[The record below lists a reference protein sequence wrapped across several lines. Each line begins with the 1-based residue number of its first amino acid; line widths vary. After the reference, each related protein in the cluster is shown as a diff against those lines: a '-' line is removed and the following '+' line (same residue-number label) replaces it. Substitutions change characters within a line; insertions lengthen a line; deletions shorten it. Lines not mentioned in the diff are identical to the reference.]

1 MLSEKTVPMEFLF
14 GNAFSPRAEK
24 ENFEIFQLKI
34 RMWGARVIIIKRSKL
49 SRIQPICCF
58 FNLVS
63 H

>member
-34 RMWGARVIIIKRSKL
+34 RMWGTRVIIIKRSKL
-49 SRIQPICCF
+49 SRILSLFAAFLI
-58 FNLVS
+58 
-63 H
+63 

>member
-34 RMWGARVIIIKRSKL
+34 RMCGARVIIIKRSKL
-49 SRIQPICCF
+49 SRILSLFAAFLI
-58 FNLVS
+58 
-63 H
+63 

>member
-49 SRIQPICCF
+49 SRILSLFAAFLI
-58 FNLVS
+58 
-63 H
+63 